1 MPFSQGTASTP
12 ARWHR
17 WWTMTGLSP
26 PGSSPA
32 TRPIPSGRPDD
43 RISKSMSSAA
53 GWDPDLSLRA
63 PASPS
68 EILPRRIRRGWDPMK
83 EGGSAIAAVRGAGM
97 GPACRDLTKSCL
109 IDHSATGSA
118 MGWGSARRTSPSASS
133 PTRLRQE
140 GVQAQAQHRQARLA
154 DLVVVGDDLRAAL
167 PCLPAHLLE
176 DLAEQHQDAAGAE

>member
-83 EGGSAIAAVRGAGM
+83 EGGSAIAAVRGAG
-97 GPACRDLTKSCL
+97 T
-109 IDHSATGSA
+109 
-118 MGWGSARRTSPSASS
+118 
-133 PTRLRQE
+133 
-140 GVQAQAQHRQARLA
+140 GVQGFNEELFDRSFCDGLGDGMGVGTPGLA
-154 DLVVVGDDLRAAL
+154 VGLI
-167 PCLPAHLLE
+167 
-176 DLAEQHQDAAGAE
+176 AETRGEKGDRGKRGTRGNRGTGG